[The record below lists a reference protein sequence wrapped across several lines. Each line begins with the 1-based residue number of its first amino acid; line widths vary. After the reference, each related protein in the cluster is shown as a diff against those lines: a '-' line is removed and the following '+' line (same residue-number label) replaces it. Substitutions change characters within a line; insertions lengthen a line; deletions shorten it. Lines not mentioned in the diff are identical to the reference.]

1 MKPEKISKKESSHGI
16 IFKKNCNSIK
26 NERQAKRKTSKQFE
40 QALHK
45 KAIQMAD
52 IIKSNLTIG

>member
-40 QALHK
+40 
-45 KAIQMAD
+45 
-52 IIKSNLTIG
+52 